1 MRGKQIEGFKKHCS
15 RNALVCLLA
24 KGPPPMN
31 HKLEVIVRLIAIEKL
46 QISFPLIFLPWFLL
60 PRVLSFFW
68 ILFRIA
74 GDCPTKIWF
83 AKESNKRQNFDTFRK
98 IFENYEKTVAEYHK
112 NSNCCQRGEC
122 QIVPT
127 WKLNF
132 VKGFVFLLNGREVE
146 RNGLSH
152 SRFQLSFLFP
162 LSISVLHQTKTL
174 ESFQCSFSGLQLKR
188 KSLQITKFF
197 TASFDQWGNFGK
209 IVVAKIAAA
218 WQV

>member
-1 MRGKQIEGFKKHCS
+1 
-15 RNALVCLLA
+15 
-24 KGPPPMN
+24 MN

-112 NSNCCQRGEC
+112 NSN
-122 QIVPT
+122 
-127 WKLNF
+127 
-132 VKGFVFLLNGREVE
+132 
-146 RNGLSH
+146 
-152 SRFQLSFLFP
+152 
-162 LSISVLHQTKTL
+162 
-174 ESFQCSFSGLQLKR
+174 
-188 KSLQITKFF
+188 
-197 TASFDQWGNFGK
+197 
-209 IVVAKIAAA
+209 
-218 WQV
+218 